1 MYIYGYD
8 YIKYLNDYNSGMLT
22 YDQWKNKDSLQGP
35 DYAILSERVDTTRYT
50 ERYPSQAIANQ
61 NKLV

>member
-8 YIKYLNDYNSGMLT
+8 YIKYLNDDNSGMLT

-50 ERYPSQAIANQ
+50 ERYTSQGIANQ